1 MVGLGGRKW
10 STGSR
15 ARLSEQRCAPL
26 FFAPVFSAS
35 VASPVLFP
43 PLTPQSLIGK
53 LIFEYC
59 THHGYWDTAA
69 LVARDALCG
78 AAGVSE
84 AQRAEQAG
92 LQRISELIRRGAL
105 DEALALCEQ
114 LQPGIFA
121 LRPDIHFRLLAQKLA
136 GMVGGAGG
144 RTGGGGMVLT
154 VCLGGVVVMDHC
166 VY

>member
-1 MVGLGGRKW
+1 MVGLGAW
-10 STGSR
+10 QVESWESSPPVR
-15 ARLSEQRCAPL
+15 AEVRNP
-26 FFAPVFSAS
+26 FSCTFS
-35 VASPVLFP
+35 SSLTSPALFP

-136 GMVGGAGG
+136 GMVGGAGE
-144 RTGGGGMVLT
+144 RTGGGRDGVERAF
-154 VCLGGVVVMDHC
+154 GGYVVTDHC
-166 VY
+166 KY